1 MKTTNVYRNG
11 LIKYIGSITYWCGIF
26 VRPIIFSLKILYY
39 RIKHIVNVRDTY
51 LKFAC
56 YQNEASVF

>member
-26 VRPIIFSLKILYY
+26 VRPIIFSLKNVIVHN
-39 RIKHIVNVRDTY
+39 HIIGLNYCKR
-51 LKFAC
+51 
-56 YQNEASVF
+56 QG